1 MRVDNVQ
8 GPNYVAERAIL
19 AVTVGGRPFTIL
31 QPERRLFTVQRRQ
44 VAETAIHTNG
54 LRDLYAALGEGDRN
68 TGWVDPALSQ
78 SAGAMDLAGRRA
90 LRLRRLRVAERPP
103 PQDRRTLAPAGGAGG
118 RMISLPDRAPPRSA
132 HASSARVAV
141 PAMSRRLLFLLPLA
155 TLALMA
161 GFFAWSLMAGR
172 DPASIG
178 SVMVGRPAPRL
189 DLRALRDGDKPLTD
203 ALLRTGK
210 PTIVNFFASWCTPC
224 LAEHPL
230 FTRLAQRDGAVII
243 GIAWKNKPEEAR
255 AWLAKLGDPF
265 LYAGQDFDGRTGLD
279 WGLSGVPETY
289 LIDGN
294 GIVRFHFRGPIT
306 EKDVRDTVLPF
317 LKGGK
322 P

>member
-1 MRVDNVQ
+1 
-8 GPNYVAERAIL
+8 
-19 AVTVGGRPFTIL
+19 
-31 QPERRLFTVQRRQ
+31 
-44 VAETAIHTNG
+44 
-54 LRDLYAALGEGDRN
+54 
-68 TGWVDPALSQ
+68 
-78 SAGAMDLAGRRA
+78 
-90 LRLRRLRVAERPP
+90 
-103 PQDRRTLAPAGGAGG
+103 
-118 RMISLPDRAPPRSA
+118 
-132 HASSARVAV
+132 
-141 PAMSRRLLFLLPLA
+141 MSRRLLFLLPLA

-189 DLRALRDGDKPLTD
+189 DLRAL
-203 ALLRTGK
+203 
-210 PTIVNFFASWCTPC
+210 
-224 LAEHPL
+224 
-230 FTRLAQRDGAVII
+230 RDGAVII

-306 EKDVRDTVLPF
+306 EKDVRDIVLPF